1 MIKEIYNMASLLDIE
16 NTLSDNTTKDIVCK
30 QWYWN
35 EFIPKLDEDNIRND
49 YRLVYN
55 EFSENE
61 WKSFPYNYPEHAWEW
76 LLENKI
82 MVLSHYSEDTGLYG
96 WYDKYDPILYRNVD
110 DCYKYRLTDKFFED
124 YQKNVISRRSAEET
138 KSFEEWFYY
147 LDVMQ
152 KYGYDLSYYHSN
164 MKNYAWPRSYE
175 PII

>member
-1 MIKEIYNMASLLDIE
+1 MASLLDIE
-16 NTLSDNTTKDIVCK
+16 DTLSDETTIDIVCK
-30 QWYWN
+30 QWYWDK
-35 EFIPKLDEDNIRND
+35 FLPKIDEDNIRND

-82 MVLSHYSEDTGLYG
+82 MVLSRYSEDTGLYG

-124 YQKNVISRRSAEET
+124 YQKNVISRRSAKSL
-138 KSFEEWFYY
+138 KSFEERFYY
-147 LDVMQ
+147 MDHPY
-152 KYGYDLSYYHSN
+152 KNGFDPSWYHSY
-164 MKNYAWPRSYE
+164 MKNYE
-175 PII
+175 

>member
-1 MIKEIYNMASLLDIE
+1 MASLLDIE
-16 NTLSDNTTKDIVCK
+16 DTLSDNTTKDIICK
-30 QWYWN
+30 QWYWD
-35 EFIPKLDEDNIRND
+35 EFLPKIDEDNIRND

-76 LLENKI
+76 LLKNKI
-82 MVLSHYSEDTGLYG
+82 MVLSCYSEDTGLYG

-124 YQKNVISRRSAEET
+124 YQKNVIARRSAEET
-138 KSFEEWFYY
+138 KPFEERFYY
-147 LDVMQ
+147 MDVMQ

-164 MKNYAWPRSYE
+164 MKNYAWPIMYNQQ
-175 PII
+175 IK

>member
-1 MIKEIYNMASLLDIE
+1 MASLLDIE
-16 NTLSDNTTKDIVCK
+16 DTLSDETTIDIVCK

-35 EFIPKLDEDNIRND
+35 EFLPKLDEDNIRND
-49 YRLVYN
+49 YRLVYQD
-55 EFSENE
+55 FSEHE

-82 MVLSHYSEDTGLYG
+82 MVLSRYDDSDLYG
-96 WYDKYDPILYRNVD
+96 WYYKHEDQPTVYINVN

-138 KSFEEWFYY
+138 KSFEEWLYY

-152 KYGYDLSYYHSN
+152 KYGYDSSYYHSN
-164 MKNYAWPRSYE
+164 MKKHAWPRSYE

>member
-16 NTLSDNTTKDIVCK
+16 DTLSDNTTKDIICK

-82 MVLSHYSEDTGLYG
+82 MILSHYSEDTGLYG

-124 YQKNVISRRSAEET
+124 YQKNVIARRSAEET
-138 KSFEEWFYY
+138 KSFEERFYY
-147 LDVMQ
+147 MDVMQ
-152 KYGYDLSYYHSN
+152 KYGFDASYYHSN
-164 MKNYAWPRSYE
+164 MKKHTWPRSYE

>member
-1 MIKEIYNMASLLDIE
+1 MASLLDIE
-16 NTLSDNTTKDIVCK
+16 DTLSDNTTKDIICK

-82 MVLSHYSEDTGLYG
+82 MVLSCYSEDTGLYG

-124 YQKNVISRRSAEET
+124 YQKNVISRRSAEQT

-147 LDVMQ
+147 MDVMQ
-152 KYGYDLSYYHSN
+152 KYGYDLSYYHSHMN
-164 MKNYAWPRSYE
+164 KHAWPRSYE

>member
-1 MIKEIYNMASLLDIE
+1 MIKEIYIMASLLDIE
-16 NTLSDNTTKDIVCK
+16 DTLSDNTTKDIVCK

-82 MVLSHYSEDTGLYG
+82 MVLSCYSEDTGLYG

-124 YQKNVISRRSAEET
+124 YQKNVIARRSAEEI
-138 KSFEEWFYY
+138 KSFEERFYY
-147 LDVMQ
+147 MDVMQ

-164 MKNYAWPRSYE
+164 MKKHAWPIVYNQ
-175 PII
+175 PI

>member
-1 MIKEIYNMASLLDIE
+1 MASILDIE
-16 NTLSDNTTKDIVCK
+16 NTLSDKTTRDIVCD

-82 MVLSHYSEDTGLYG
+82 MILSSYSEDNDLYLDG
-96 WYDKYDPILYRNVD
+96 WYDKYYRYKDLPIMHRSIND
-110 DCYKYRLTDKFFED
+110 FYKYRLTDKFFND
-124 YQKNVISRRSAEET
+124 YQKALVKIRSAESAE
-138 KSFEEWFYY
+138 
-147 LDVMQ
+147 
-152 KYGYDLSYYHSN
+152 
-164 MKNYAWPRSYE
+164 
-175 PII
+175 

>member
-1 MIKEIYNMASLLDIE
+1 MASLLDIE
-16 NTLSDNTTKDIVCK
+16 DTLSDNTTKDIVCK

-82 MVLSHYSEDTGLYG
+82 MVLSCYSEDTGLYG

-124 YQKNVISRRSAEET
+124 YQKNVIARRSAEEI
-138 KSFEEWFYY
+138 KSFEERFYY
-147 LDVMQ
+147 MDVMQ

-164 MKNYAWPRSYE
+164 MKKHAWPIVYNQ
-175 PII
+175 PI

>member
-1 MIKEIYNMASLLDIE
+1 MASLLDIE
-16 NTLSDNTTKDIVCK
+16 NTLSDKTTRDIVCD

-82 MVLSHYSEDTGLYG
+82 MILSSYSEDNDLYLDG
-96 WYDKYDPILYRNVD
+96 WYDKYDRYKDLPIMHRSANN
-110 DCYKYRLTDKFFED
+110 CYKYRLTDKFFED
-124 YQKNVISRRSAEET
+124 YQMSIRKRRSAESA
-138 KSFEEWFYY
+138 KSFESWLYY

-152 KYGYDLSYYHSN
+152 KYGFDSS
-164 MKNYAWPRSYE
+164 MKNYAWPIVYNQ
-175 PII
+175 PI

>member
-1 MIKEIYNMASLLDIE
+1 MASLLDIE
-16 NTLSDNTTKDIVCK
+16 NTLSDKTTRDIVCD

-82 MVLSHYSEDTGLYG
+82 LFLSSCDNSDLYG
-96 WYDKYDPILYRNVD
+96 WYSKHEDQPIMSCGIID
-110 DCYKYRLTDKFFED
+110 DCYKYRLSDKFFED
-124 YQKNVISRRSAEET
+124 YQMSVLKRRSAESA
-138 KSFEEWFYY
+138 KSFESWLYY

-152 KYGYDLSYYHSN
+152 KYGFNTAWYDSH
-164 MKNYAWPRSYE
+164 MKNYAWPIMYNQ
-175 PII
+175 PI

>member
-1 MIKEIYNMASLLDIE
+1 MASLLDIE
-16 NTLSDNTTKDIVCK
+16 NTLSDKTTIDLICD

-61 WKSFPYNYPEHAWEW
+61 WKSFPYNYPENAWEW

-82 MVLSHYSEDTGLYG
+82 MVLSSYSEEIELYHKYEDYPLTYSRPTGF
-96 WYDKYDPILYRNVD
+96 
-110 DCYKYRLTDKFFED
+110 CYKYRLTDKFFND
-124 YQKNVISRRSAEET
+124 YQKCLIKRRSADSAE
-138 KSFEEWFYY
+138 SFESWLYY

-152 KYGYDLSYYHSN
+152 KYGYDSSWYDSS
-164 MKNYAWPRSYE
+164 MKNYAWPIAYHP
-175 PII
+175 PI